1 MIEVKDLHKSFG
13 NIKALDGISFIA
25 KDCKVTGV
33 IGPDGAGKTTL
44 CRILSCVMSSD
55 SGDCFVDSLSCS
67 QQAEKVKR
75 IIGYMPR
82 DYGLYPDLTVSE
94 NMDFY
99 ADLFGIYGKEK
110 KERKEKILSAVRM
123 DKFQNRRSGL
133 LSGGM
138 KQKLQLSCS
147 LIHSPKYLIL
157 DEPSYGVDPV
167 SRRDFWKLVDDI
179 SKNTTIIVSTSYMDE
194 SEHFD
199 DMIILNK
206 GKIVKNGTPEEVI
219 KSVPYKMYRI
229 KSDRLIE
236 FSKKTEN
243 MYKNM
248 NLYGDKMHVVFD
260 DKFSLE
266 SLKTDEFVDYN
277 IEIEEITPS
286 MEDAFI
292 YFTM

>member
-13 NIKALDGISFIA
+13 TIKALDGISFVAEEFKI
-25 KDCKVTGV
+25 TGI

-44 CRILSCVMSSD
+44 CRILSCVMTPD
-55 SGDCFVDSLSCS
+55 SGDCLINSLSCAK
-67 QQAEKVKR
+67 QDEKVKR

-123 DKFQNRRSGL
+123 DKFKERRSGL

-138 KQKLQLSCS
+138 KQKLQLACS

-167 SRRDFWKLVDDI
+167 SRRDFWKLVDEI
-179 SKNTTIIVSTSYMDE
+179 SKTTTIIVSTSYMEE

-199 DMIILNK
+199 NMLILNK
-206 GKIVKNGTPEEVI
+206 GKIVKSGTPDEVI

-229 KSDRLIE
+229 KADNLIE
-236 FSKKTEN
+236 LSKKTEN
-243 MYKNM
+243 MYKNI

-260 DKFSLE
+260 DKFSVE

-277 IEIEEITPS
+277 IDIEEITPS

-292 YFTM
+292 YFTT

>member
-13 NIKALDGISFIA
+13 TIKALDSISFVAEEFKI
-25 KDCKVTGV
+25 TGI

-44 CRILSCVMSSD
+44 CRILSCVMTPD
-55 SGDCFVDSLSCS
+55 SGDCLINSLSCAK
-67 QQAEKVKR
+67 QDEKVKR

-123 DKFQNRRSGL
+123 DKFKERRSGL

-138 KQKLQLSCS
+138 KQKLQLACS

-167 SRRDFWKLVDDI
+167 SRRDFWKLVDEI
-179 SKNTTIIVSTSYMDE
+179 SKTTTIIVSTSYMEE

-199 DMIILNK
+199 NMLILNK
-206 GKIVKNGTPEEVI
+206 GKIVKSGTPDEVI

-229 KSDRLIE
+229 KADNLIE
-236 FSKKTEN
+236 LSRKTEN
-243 MYKNM
+243 MYKNI

-260 DKFSLE
+260 DKFSVE